1 MIRLTRFLF
10 QTHLLLG
17 LFLIVVSSSSADAL
31 ASGPI
36 IKPGAPGEQSILLSA
51 SEAAR
56 IADSGFTE
64 QDVRFLQDMV
74 AHHQQAVDMSVLAS
88 NRTNNEPL
96 LDIANRIG
104 VGQRDEIDLMN
115 AWLSDRGQPLTREMS
130 EHSMMEHHQKMG
142 MASAEA
148 MQELANASGNDFD
161 SLFLELM
168 MRHHEGALKM
178 IKDLLK
184 APGTAHDP
192 MLYQFVTDIRNE
204 QKSEIDRLD
213 QLSAK
218 LSQDPRVGLTAGFD
232 DAEFAALNLQLDIN
246 LPKPPGFYDPN
257 NPSELPPLKNPEA
270 QQEDFGSWW
279 STLKNLVSDDL
290 EESNSAADEAKS
302 QRVERS
308 PLLSFSYTDMAFSGA
323 TLAVGS
329 YHGINLYQL
338 APNLPPEL
346 ISSIVCPGG
355 QGDVSIIDH
364 LLLMSVE
371 QTRGR
376 VDCGL
381 EGISDDISEARFRG
395 LRIFDISDP
404 ANPKQVGQVQTCR
417 GSHTHSVVS
426 ADDERIIVY
435 NSGTSSVRKTEE
447 LAGCIGNIA
456 GDTRTSLFRIDVIEI
471 PLDDPSQAKIVDS
484 PGVFADEQTGQ
495 LAGLWRGGKHSDD
508 SQETYQT
515 DQCHD
520 ITVFP
525 DLALA
530 AGACSGNGI
539 IFDISN
545 PLKPKRIHEV
555 TDTGFAYWHS
565 ATFNN
570 DGTKVLFTD
579 EWGGGTRPRCRSFDP
594 KDWGANAIYD
604 IVNNEL
610 VFRSYYKMPA
620 PQTKQENCVAHNGS
634 IIPVPGRDIFVQAW
648 YQGGISILDF
658 TDSSDPIEIA
668 YFDRGPIHES
678 HLITGG
684 YWSTYWYQ
692 GKIYATEITRGLD
705 VLSLLP
711 SEHLSAN
718 EIAAA
723 QLADQG
729 QTFNPQQQFPV
740 TWPNDPIV
748 GLAYVDQLLRNP
760 NSPKPLLTEIKIE
773 LESMVQDESVEKER
787 QTAILLAYSRDLRS
801 ISSLPSARRLAS
813 LLDNLATDTSSGV

>member
-290 EESNSAADEAKS
+290 EESNSTADEAES

-308 PLLSFSYTDMAFSGA
+308 PLLSFSYTDMAFSG
-323 TLAVGS
+323 
-329 YHGINLYQL
+329 
-338 APNLPPEL
+338 
-346 ISSIVCPGG
+346 
-355 QGDVSIIDH
+355 
-364 LLLMSVE
+364 
-371 QTRGR
+371 
-376 VDCGL
+376 
-381 EGISDDISEARFRG
+381 
-395 LRIFDISDP
+395 
-404 ANPKQVGQVQTCR
+404 
-417 GSHTHSVVS
+417 
-426 ADDERIIVY
+426 
-435 NSGTSSVRKTEE
+435 
-447 LAGCIGNIA
+447 
-456 GDTRTSLFRIDVIEI
+456 
-471 PLDDPSQAKIVDS
+471 
-484 PGVFADEQTGQ
+484 
-495 LAGLWRGGKHSDD
+495 
-508 SQETYQT
+508 
-515 DQCHD
+515 
-520 ITVFP
+520 
-525 DLALA
+525 
-530 AGACSGNGI
+530 
-539 IFDISN
+539 
-545 PLKPKRIHEV
+545 
-555 TDTGFAYWHS
+555 
-565 ATFNN
+565 
-570 DGTKVLFTD
+570 
-579 EWGGGTRPRCRSFDP
+579 
-594 KDWGANAIYD
+594 
-604 IVNNEL
+604 
-610 VFRSYYKMPA
+610 
-620 PQTKQENCVAHNGS
+620 
-634 IIPVPGRDIFVQAW
+634 
-648 YQGGISILDF
+648 
-658 TDSSDPIEIA
+658 
-668 YFDRGPIHES
+668 
-678 HLITGG
+678 
-684 YWSTYWYQ
+684 
-692 GKIYATEITRGLD
+692 
-705 VLSLLP
+705 
-711 SEHLSAN
+711 
-718 EIAAA
+718 
-723 QLADQG
+723 
-729 QTFNPQQQFPV
+729 
-740 TWPNDPIV
+740 
-748 GLAYVDQLLRNP
+748 
-760 NSPKPLLTEIKIE
+760 
-773 LESMVQDESVEKER
+773 
-787 QTAILLAYSRDLRS
+787 
-801 ISSLPSARRLAS
+801 
-813 LLDNLATDTSSGV
+813 

>member
-1 MIRLTRFLF
+1 MIQLTPFRFHN
-10 QTHLLLG
+10 HLLPG
-17 LFLIVVSSSSADAL
+17 LFSLVVGGFSANVL

-74 AHHQQAVDMSVLAS
+74 VHHQQAVDMSLLAS
-88 NRTNNEPL
+88 NRTNNQPL

-104 VGQRDEIDLMN
+104 VGQRDEIDSMS

-130 EHSMMEHHQKMG
+130 QHTIMEHHQKMG
-142 MASAEA
+142 MASPEA
-148 MQELANASGNDFD
+148 MQALANATGNDFD
-161 SLFLELM
+161 TAFLKLM

-213 QLSAK
+213 QLSAE
-218 LSQDPRVGLTAGFD
+218 LSQDPRVGLTAGFI
-232 DAEFAALNLQLDIN
+232 DAEIAALNLQLDIN
-246 LPKPPGFYDPN
+246 IPKPPGFYDPN
-257 NPSELPPLKNPEA
+257 NPSELPPLKNPK
-270 QQEDFGSWW
+270 QQEDLNTWW
-279 STLKNLVSDDL
+279 STVKSLVSDDH
-290 EESNSAADEAKS
+290 EGSNSAADEAES

-338 APNLPPEL
+338 TPNLPPEL

-355 QGDVSIIDH
+355 QGDVSIIGN

-381 EGISDDISEARFRG
+381 QGISEDISEARFRG
-395 LRIFDISDP
+395 LRIFDIADP

-426 ADDERIIVY
+426 ADAERIVVY

-447 LAGCIGNIA
+447 LTGCIGNVA

-545 PLKPKRIHEV
+545 PLAPKRIHEV
-555 TDTGFAYWHS
+555 TDSGFAYWHS

-570 DGTKVLFTD
+570 EGTKVLFTD

-604 IVNNEL
+604 IVDNEL

-634 IIPVPGRDIFVQAW
+634 IVPVPGRDIFVQAW
-648 YQGGISILDF
+648 YQGGISVLDF
-658 TDSSDPIEIA
+658 TDSSEPIEIA
-668 YFDRGPIHES
+668 YFDRGPIHED

-684 YWSTYWYQ
+684 YWSTYWYA

-705 VLSLLP
+705 VLSLLA
-711 SEHLSAN
+711 SEHLSIN

-723 QLADQG
+723 ELADQG
-729 QTFNPQQQFPV
+729 RTFNPQQQFPV
-740 TWPNDPIV
+740 RWPLHPTI
-748 GLAYVDQLLRNP
+748 GLAYLDQLDRAKALSNGLSNQIRRALDRLVTTEP
-760 NSPKPLLTEIKIE
+760 DQEPTLLEELSGHSAAIKA
-773 LESMVQDESVEKER
+773 SSQHQS
-787 QTAILLAYSRDLRS
+787 AIKLAQF
-801 ISSLPSARRLAS
+801 
-813 LLDNLATDTSSGV
+813 LDQLVVVN